1 MDRERAGAGRAR
13 PARHVRACRGG
24 ARRIADRRGGR
35 DRLADR
41 SQRRR
46 QEQHAERHRRP
57 GPPQGWVRPSR
68 GPRARRG
75 ALARGGGGRDRAGA
89 RGPRRPAAHVR
100 RGEPPHRFGGEA
112 LARRPRGGAGR
123 HRRADQAL
131 PFVAAPARRAGRCA
145 LRGRAADAGPRAR
158 PAGTAQDPPARRA
171 VDGSRAPAG
180 AADLRHRPRH
190 PPRGHHHPPG
200 GAECAHGAADGAAGV
215 RAGARRGRAA
225 GAGRAARERPTAAG
239 RLPGRRRRMSGLL
252 IPTKVLHRWTV
263 DLWRAAG
270 SDEGEATRVAD
281 HLVAANLAGHDSHGV
296 GMTPRYVKARFVTN
310 PFTVGIP
317 GPGGE
322 PIVLDFATS
331 AIAQGKVRV
340 AYNKRDKVPPG
351 CLIDAQGRPTDDP
364 AVLFEPEEGPRGAL
378 VTFAGHKGYALAMV
392 CELLGAALT
401 GGPTTRPANLTM
413 KHAIWNNMLAIVFDP
428 ARLGSGASFEAEA
441 RGLNDW
447 VRSAPLTGAI
457 DSILM
462 PGDPERRS
470 RKERAQAVPVDG
482 GTLQQLDEA
491 AGAIARAR
499 GGSPGPLSAAVP

>member
-1 MDRERAGAGRAR
+1 M
-13 PARHVRACRGG
+13 
-24 ARRIADRRGGR
+24 
-35 DRLADR
+35 
-41 SQRRR
+41 
-46 QEQHAERHRRP
+46 AER
-57 GPPQGWVRPSR
+57 S
-68 GPRARRG
+68 
-75 ALARGGGGRDRAGA
+75 
-89 RGPRRPAAHVR
+89 
-100 RGEPPHRFGGEA
+100 
-112 LARRPRGGAGR
+112 
-123 HRRADQAL
+123 
-131 PFVAAPARRAGRCA
+131 
-145 LRGRAADAGPRAR
+145 
-158 PAGTAQDPPARRA
+158 
-171 VDGSRAPAG
+171 
-180 AADLRHRPRH
+180 
-190 PPRGHHHPPG
+190 
-200 GAECAHGAADGAAGV
+200 
-215 RAGARRGRAA
+215 
-225 GAGRAARERPTAAG
+225 
-239 RLPGRRRRMSGLL
+239 
-252 IPTKVLHRWTV
+252 IPTDALHRWTAE
-263 DLWRAAG
+263 LWLAAG
-270 SDEGEATRVAD
+270 SNEREATLTAD

-296 GMTPRYVKARFVTN
+296 GMVPRYVDALLEGELKLNRNATVITDGGNVLVLDGARGLGQSVAFQAMELAIGRAQERGVCVMGLRNSHHIGRVGHWAEQAVASGLVSIHFTNAVSAPPMVAPHGGAQARFVTN

-441 RGLNDW
+441 RSFIDW

-491 AGAIARAR
+491 AAAIARAR